1 MIVIVIIPHTYL
13 HTDLPTYLPPCLPTY
28 TYIPTYLP
36 TYLPTT
42 YLLHTYYIPT
52 TYLLHTYYIPTTYLH
67 NYIPTYI
74 LHTYIPTYISH
85 DILLLLWLYIYH
97 YIRVYPPYL
106 PMICCLMPSTNHPRK
121 ALKFRSGWRPGG
133 HDGGGCHRR
142 GAWKCFLEQKK
153 TGAKGDLGPPKWLHI
168 LVHPLI
174 HGIIMDNPRNG
185 DLQTRGSGPTYDS
198 WGDPPRWNGFTERH
212 VGQ

>member
-28 TYIPTYLP
+28 IHTYLPTYIPTY
-36 TYLPTT
+36 YIPTT

-85 DILLLLWLYIYH
+85 DILLLLWLYIY
-97 YIRVYPPYL
+97 ISLYPCIFTISPYDL
-106 PMICCLMPSTNHPRK
+106 LLNALYKPSPKSPEVQEWLK
-121 ALKFRSGWRPGG
+121 ARRTRWRWMSSKRSLEMFLGTEKDGGQGRSG
-133 HDGGGCHRR
+133 
-142 GAWKCFLEQKK
+142 
-153 TGAKGDLGPPKWLHI
+153 T
-168 LVHPLI
+168 
-174 HGIIMDNPRNG
+174 
-185 DLQTRGSGPTYDS
+185 T
-198 WGDPPRWNGFTERH
+198 
-212 VGQ
+212 